1 MNKGRE
7 GRGGAGRPNPAM
19 ADPGGGAGDV
29 DPAGARQ
36 AGEGGAG
43 PPGPAGAELRGV
55 TYAYPGGPKVL
66 EELTLRVE
74 PGERLGIIGPSGAG
88 KTTLLL
94 HLNGILRPQA
104 GEVSIDGRPV
114 TGAHMAR
121 IREWV
126 GLVFQDP
133 DDQLFTP
140 TVGEDVAFGPRN
152 LGLPEEVVVQRVTK
166 ALASLD
172 MAGTEGRPS
181 YHLSF
186 GERRR
191 AALATVLAMEPR
203 VVALDEP
210 FSNLSP
216 ALVER
221 LLAILRELPA
231 TIIVVS
237 QAIFPLLA
245 LCDRLAVLAD
255 GRIQALGSTREIA
268 GDRDLL
274 RRHGLDFTFYLESY
288 RRLGL

>member
-1 MNKGRE
+1 MKKPRTGWNGS
-7 GRGGAGRPNPAM
+7 
-19 ADPGGGAGDV
+19 GGG
-29 DPAGARQ
+29 
-36 AGEGGAG
+36 
-43 PPGPAGAELRGV
+43 GPAGVEVQGISFA
-55 TYAYPGGPKVL
+55 YADGTKVL
-66 EELTLRVE
+66 EELTLSVE
-74 PGERLGIIGPSGAG
+74 AGERLGIIGPSGAG

-94 HLNGILRPQA
+94 HLNGILQPHSGTVTVDDRPL
-104 GEVSIDGRPV
+104 VSDTEGV
-114 TGAHMAR
+114 

-152 LGLPEEVVVQRVTK
+152 LGLSEQEVTRRVTE
-166 ALASLD
+166 ALNALEMGGS
-172 MAGTEGRPS
+172 EGRPS
-181 YHLSF
+181 YNLSY

-221 LLAILRELPA
+221 LISILKELPA
-231 TIIVVS
+231 TVIVVS
-237 QAIFPLLA
+237 QAILPLLA
-245 LCDRLAVLAD
+245 VCDRLALLAE
-255 GRIQALGSTREIA
+255 GKIRAVGSTREIA

-274 RRHGLDFTFYLESY
+274 RRYGLDFTYYLESY
-288 RRLGL
+288 RRLGI

>member
-1 MNKGRE
+1 VKEPRSDGIRT
-7 GRGGAGRPNPAM
+7 
-19 ADPGGGAGDV
+19 GGG
-29 DPAGARQ
+29 
-36 AGEGGAG
+36 
-43 PPGPAGAELRGV
+43 GPAGVEVQGISF
-55 TYAYPGGPKVL
+55 AYTGGPKVL
-66 EELTLRVE
+66 DELTLSVE

-94 HLNGILRPQA
+94 HLNGILQPQS
-104 GEVSIDGRPV
+104 GTVTIDKRPV
-114 TGAHMAR
+114 ASNTKGV

-152 LGLPEEVVVQRVTK
+152 LGLTEQEVTRRVTK
-166 ALASLD
+166 ALSALEMGWS
-172 MAGTEGRPS
+172 EGRPS
-181 YHLSF
+181 YNLSY

-191 AALATVLAMEPR
+191 VALATVLAMEPR

-221 LLAILRELPA
+221 LISILKELPA
-231 TIIVVS
+231 TVVVVS
-237 QAIFPLLA
+237 QAILPLLA
-245 LCDRLAVLAD
+245 ACDRLALLAE
-255 GRIQALGSTREIA
+255 GRIRAVGSTREIA

-274 RRHGLDFTFYLESY
+274 RRHGLDFTYYLESY

>member
-1 MNKGRE
+1 MKPRRDNR
-7 GRGGAGRPNPAM
+7 RDAGSAEPAS
-19 ADPGGGAGDV
+19 V
-29 DPAGARQ
+29 DIHGLAF
-36 AGEGGAG
+36 
-43 PPGPAGAELRGV
+43 
-55 TYAYPGGPKVL
+55 AYPAGPKVL
-66 EELTLRVE
+66 QDLTLTVE
-74 PGERLGIIGPSGAG
+74 AGERLGIIGPSGAG

-104 GEVSIDGRPV
+104 GSVAIDGHHVEPSR
-114 TGAHMAR
+114 MAR

-152 LGLPEEVVVQRVTK
+152 LGLGEEEVARRVRQ
-166 ALASLD
+166 ALEALD
-172 MAGTEGRPS
+172 MTGSEKRPS
-181 YHLSF
+181 YGLSY

-210 FSNLSP
+210 FANLSP

-221 LLAILRELPA
+221 LVTLLRGLPA
-231 TIIVVS
+231 TIMVVS

-245 LCDRLAVLAD
+245 TCDRLALLAE
-255 GRIQALGSTREIA
+255 GRIQAVGSTREIA
-268 GDRDLL
+268 GNRDLL
-274 RRHGLDFTFYLESY
+274 RRHGLDFNFYLESY

>member
-1 MNKGRE
+1 VAILKKGPNLLGDAGSPNPPLKQQRE
-7 GRGGAGRPNPAM
+7 GTGRIGPPAP
-19 ADPGGGAGDV
+19 ARVDV
-29 DPAGARQ
+29 QGLSFAYPAG
-36 AGEGGAG
+36 
-43 PPGPAGAELRGV
+43 PN
-55 TYAYPGGPKVL
+55 VL
-66 EELTLRVE
+66 DELTLAVE
-74 PGERLGIIGPSGAG
+74 AGERLGIIGPSGAG

-94 HLNGILRPQA
+94 HLNGILRAQA
-104 GEVSIDGRPV
+104 GTVTIDGHVVAP
-114 TGAHMAR
+114 AHLAL

-152 LGLPEEVVVQRVTK
+152 LGLGEEEVAHRVTK
-166 ALASLD
+166 ALAALD
-172 MAGTEGRPS
+172 MTGSEKRPS
-181 YHLSF
+181 YGLSY

-210 FSNLSP
+210 FANLSP

-221 LLAILRELPA
+221 LIAILRELPA
-231 TIIVVS
+231 TVIVVS
-237 QAIFPLLA
+237 QAILPLLA
-245 LCDRLAVLAD
+245 ACDRLALLAE

-268 GDRDLL
+268 GDRELL
-274 RRHGLDFTFYLESY
+274 RRHGLDFTFYLETY

>member
-1 MNKGRE
+1 MKK
-7 GRGGAGRPNPAM
+7 AL
-19 ADPGGGAGDV
+19 
-29 DPAGARQ
+29 
-36 AGEGGAG
+36 AGESGSRVS
-43 PPGPAGAELRGV
+43 GPAGVEVHGISF
-55 TYAYPGGPKVL
+55 AYPGGPNVL
-66 EELTLRVE
+66 DELTLSVE

-94 HLNGILRPQA
+94 HLNGILQPQSGTVA
-104 GEVSIDGRPV
+104 IDNRPV
-114 TGAHMAR
+114 ASETLSI

-152 LGLPEEVVVQRVTK
+152 LGLTEQEVTRRVTK
-166 ALASLD
+166 ALNALD
-172 MAGTEGRPS
+172 MGGSEGRSSHTLS
-181 YHLSF
+181 Y

-216 ALVER
+216 ALVKS
-221 LLAILRELPA
+221 LISILRGAAA
-231 TIIVVS
+231 TVIVVS
-237 QAIFPLLA
+237 QAILPLLA
-245 LCDRLAVLAD
+245 ACDRLALLA
-255 GRIQALGSTREIA
+255 GGKIRAVGSTREIA
-268 GDRDLL
+268 GDWELL
-274 RRHGLDFTFYLESY
+274 RRHGLDFTYYLESY

>member
-1 MNKGRE
+1 MKKTRTAVSE
-7 GRGGAGRPNPAM
+7 SKTR
-19 ADPGGGAGDV
+19 
-29 DPAGARQ
+29 
-36 AGEGGAG
+36 
-43 PPGPAGAELRGV
+43 GPAGVDIDGI
-55 TYAYPGGPKVL
+55 TFAYPGGPNIL
-66 EELTLRVE
+66 EGLTLSVG

-94 HLNGILRPQA
+94 HLNGILRAQSGTVA
-104 GEVSIDGRPV
+104 IDERPV
-114 TGAHMAR
+114 VPDSMDL

-152 LGLPEEVVVQRVTK
+152 LGLAEEEVTRRVTE
-166 ALASLD
+166 ALRALD
-172 MAGTEGRPS
+172 MAGSEGRPS
-181 YHLSF
+181 YTLSY

-191 AALATVLAMEPR
+191 AALATVFAMEPR

-221 LLAILRELPA
+221 LVSILREFPA
-231 TIIVVS
+231 TVIVVS
-237 QAIFPLLA
+237 QAILPLLA
-245 LCDRLAVLAD
+245 ACDRLALLA
-255 GRIQALGSTREIA
+255 GGKIRAVGSTREIA
-268 GDRDLL
+268 RDRELL
-274 RRHGLDFTFYLESY
+274 RSHGLDFTYYLESY

>member
-1 MNKGRE
+1 MKKGRE
-7 GRGGAGRPNPAM
+7 ECGGT
-19 ADPGGGAGDV
+19 
-29 DPAGARQ
+29 
-36 AGEGGAG
+36 G
-43 PPGPAGAELRGV
+43 PPGPARVDVQGL
-55 TYAYPGGPKVL
+55 TFAYPGGPNVL
-66 EELTLRVE
+66 EELTLGVE
-74 PGERLGIIGPSGAG
+74 AGECLGIIGPSGAG

-94 HLNGILRPQA
+94 HLNGILRSRA
-104 GEVSIDGRPV
+104 GTVAIDGHLVNP
-114 TGAHMAR
+114 ANIAR

-152 LGLPEEVVVQRVTK
+152 LGLPEEEVARRVTR

-172 MAGTEGRPS
+172 MAGSEKKPS
-181 YHLSF
+181 YGLSY

-191 AALATVLAMEPR
+191 AALGTVLSMAPR

-210 FSNLSP
+210 FANLSP

-221 LLAILRELPA
+221 LIAILRELSA
-231 TIIVVS
+231 TVIVVS
-237 QAIFPLLA
+237 QALFPLLA
-245 LCDRLAVLAD
+245 ACDRLAVMAG
-255 GRIQALGSTREIA
+255 GRIEALGPTKEIA